1 MNYYRTQRRTTAE
14 NELNQKCRKRTLS
27 CCCWLN
33 RVSTALIR
41 FDPERYVASTDSA
54 CGWVRTDSAGPLTTL
69 VKYLRC
75 SWRSTAS
82 TD

>member
-1 MNYYRTQRRTTAE
+1 MYHNQTQQRTTAE

-33 RVSTALIR
+33 SVSTAVIR
-41 FDPERYVASTDSA
+41 FDAERYVASTDTA
-54 CGWVRTDSAGPLTTL
+54 CGWLRIISAGPLTTS

-75 SWRSTAS
+75 SWRSTAY
-82 TD
+82 TN